1 MKLRVYQGLVKSGMV
16 TSKKEAFRLVESGRV
31 SVNSKVVNSLD
42 YFYDTKRDVLFLDG
56 KIIKN
61 VQDKIYLLFNKPR
74 GIETTKENI
83 LKFLSEFEVDVR
95 KTIFPVGRLDK
106 DSEGLLILTNDGK
119 LAELILEPVEDVE
132 KTYLIKVEREL
143 SDSDL
148 TGLANGI
155 EIQME
160 ENGKK
165 FSYETKP
172 CKISKVENV
181 DSINGLIY
189 EIKISEGKK
198 RQIRRMLE
206 AVGNKVIDLKRI
218 SIGKIELGDLKS
230 GSFMKVEKDF
240 IVSKL
245 KPA

>member
-16 TSKKEAFRLVESGRV
+16 SSKKEAFRLVESGRV

-83 LKFLSEFEVDVR
+83 LRFLSEFEVDVR

-106 DSEGLLILTNDGK
+106 DSEGLLILSNDGK
-119 LAELILEPVEDVE
+119 LSELVLEPVEHVE
-132 KTYLIKVEREL
+132 KIYLIKVEREL

-148 TGLANGI
+148 KGLSNGI
-155 EIQME
+155 EIKME
-160 ENGKK
+160 EDGKK
-165 FSYETKP
+165 SSYETKP
-172 CKISKVENV
+172 CKISKISE
-181 DSINGLIY
+181 LIY

-198 RQIRRMLE
+198 RQIRRMIE

-218 SIGKIELGDLKS
+218 SIGKIELGDLKA
-230 GSFMKVEKDF
+230 GEYAKVEKGE
-240 IVSKL
+240 IITKL